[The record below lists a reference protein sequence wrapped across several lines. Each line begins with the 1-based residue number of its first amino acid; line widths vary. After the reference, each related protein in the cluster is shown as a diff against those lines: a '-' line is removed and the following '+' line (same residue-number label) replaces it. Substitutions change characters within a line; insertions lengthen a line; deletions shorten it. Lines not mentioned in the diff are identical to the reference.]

1 MLMIISKV
9 NKNKDKFRRKHIV
22 KVIFRKKVCNKD
34 DIVLPLSMINPLP
47 ESLKLVLSFM
57 IHNFLLITRWRLQF

>member
-47 ESLKLVLSFM
+47 ESLK
-57 IHNFLLITRWRLQF
+57 